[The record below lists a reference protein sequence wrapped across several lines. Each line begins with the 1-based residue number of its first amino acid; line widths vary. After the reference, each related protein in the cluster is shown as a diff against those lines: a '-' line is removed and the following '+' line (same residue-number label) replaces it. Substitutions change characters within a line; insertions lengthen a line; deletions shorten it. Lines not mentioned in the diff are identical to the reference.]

1 MSAATGSADEL
12 LGRIRHLLSGGG
24 TFNPELADHAVVRDL
39 IMDCRDWIQAAWEAE
54 VAPDMHSI
62 KAHRA
67 QLWDAINEYAEAC
80 GGTPGATTL
89 GNCKL
94 VLAAAEI
101 EALVYSSQHA
111 SIPRQFTP

>member
-1 MSAATGSADEL
+1 MKSTTGSADEL
-12 LGRIRHLLSGGG
+12 LGRIRHFLSGGG
-24 TFNPELADHAVVRDL
+24 AFYPELTDHKAVRDL
-39 IMDCRDWIQAAWEAE
+39 LMDCRDWIQSAWEAE
-54 VAPDMHSI
+54 VAPDIHAV

-101 EALVYSSQHA
+101 EALVYS
-111 SIPRQFTP
+111 RQK

>member
-12 LGRIRHLLSGGG
+12 LGRIRHLMAGGG
-24 TFNPELADHAVVRDL
+24 TFNPLLAANTEVSSL
-39 IMDCRDWIQAAWEAE
+39 LMDCRDWIQAAWEAE
-54 VAPDMHSI
+54 VAPDMHAV
-62 KAHRA
+62 KDHRA

-94 VLAAAEI
+94 VLGAAEI
-101 EALVYSSQHA
+101 
-111 SIPRQFTP
+111 